1 MDGRKNINNS
11 NSKEM
16 PSYLKSEPRAKR
28 PAAKLKKVSAKQ
40 SKNLLAYVKGKH
52 EKYGDG
58 QNVCTGCGTG

>member
-1 MDGRKNINNS
+1 
-11 NSKEM
+11 M